1 MGAGIYHRGVISFI
15 QINKLKIHQLKLEII
30 YQDDYLVAI
39 NKPHGLLVHKT
50 KIAADVSAFALQL
63 LRNQLGQHVYPCHR
77 LDRKTSGV
85 LLFALEEET
94 NSLMQ
99 HKFAQGL
106 VQKKY
111 LAIVRGYTNAKGI
124 IDYPLKKDNEVLQEA
139 VTAYKTIDKTELK
152 IPCSDKP
159 TSRYSL
165 VEVEPLTGRMHQIR
179 KHFAH
184 IFHPIIGDR
193 PHGCNKQNKLF
204 KEKWDMT
211 TMMLHANS
219 LSFDHPLT
227 NKKTSITAS
236 LSEEFSRTLE
246 FLHLKSDFTSLV

>member
-1 MGAGIYHRGVISFI
+1 M
-15 QINKLKIHQLKLEII
+15 QLEII
-30 YQDDYLVAI
+30 YQDDNLVAI
-39 NKPHGLLVHKT
+39 NKPHGLLVHRT
-50 KIAADVSAFALQL
+50 SIASDAKEFALQI
-63 LRNQLGQHVYPCHR
+63 LRDQLNQHVFPCHR

-85 LLFALEEET
+85 LLFALDEET

-99 HKFAQGL
+99 QKFALGL

-111 LAIVRGYTNAKGI
+111 LAIVRGFTNDKGI
-124 IDYPLKKDNEVLQEA
+124 IDYPLKKDNDVLQEA
-139 VTAYKTIDKTELK
+139 VTEYKTLDQTEIEIPFADKL
-152 IPCSDKP
+152 
-159 TSRYSL
+159 TSRYAL

-211 TMMLHANS
+211 TMMLHAS
-219 LSFDHPLT
+219 SITFDHPIS
-227 NKKTSITAS
+227 NQKTSITAS
-236 LSEEFSRTLE
+236 LSNEFRRTLK
-246 FLHLKSDFTSLV
+246 LLSLKY